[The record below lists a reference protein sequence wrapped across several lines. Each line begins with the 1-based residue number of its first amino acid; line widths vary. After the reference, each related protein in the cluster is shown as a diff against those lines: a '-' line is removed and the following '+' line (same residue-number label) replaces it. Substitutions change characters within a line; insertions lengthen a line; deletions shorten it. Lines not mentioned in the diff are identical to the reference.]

1 MIKLRPYQA
10 RLINEIQT
18 NMLKYKH
25 IAAWAPQGSGKSI
38 ILGYIALGAMKKGNK
53 VLILTHRQEILI
65 QNMRKM
71 EYLGLKVQAIT
82 STTRS
87 IDPDADCYCGMS
99 QTIASRIKKS
109 KEWQEWLL
117 SIPITVIDECHINNH
132 NAVLDG
138 TDPDSYRVGLS
149 ASMLRGGNGQK
160 QLADYYDTIVKGD
173 STQNLID
180 LGYLTPSKNFAFQ
193 APLLDNIK
201 VSYHTGDYMQS
212 QLQKA
217 FRKTERYA
225 GIIDNYNKLTPN
237 TKAIVFTTGSE
248 HCVEIT
254 KQFNDAGIKAKY
266 LLSNK
271 MPETDAD
278 FSGEREQLLK
288 DFANNKFKV
297 LVNISILDTG
307 FDEPSIETVILDF
320 STTSYARYSQA
331 VGRGSRLFHGKEYFN
346 VLDFGNNIQ
355 THGIYEQPNP
365 PMSLWHKVGG
375 NGVAPTKECPI
386 DKGGCGRLL
395 LVSATDCKW
404 CGYHFPT
411 QKEIYNV
418 ELTEIIDNSETDDMN
433 KWIAEQ
439 MLKGKNPN
447 WILVNICIKNPLNQ
461 KGAFMEAIKVL
472 RKADGGQFS
481 PRYWHFFKKNILDRK
496 KKNIE
501 KFNK

>member
-1 MIKLRPYQA
+1 MIKLRAYQNRA
-10 RLINEIQT
+10 VENVLS
-18 NMLKYKH
+18 NMLKYRH
-25 IAAWAPQGSGKSI
+25 IALYLPQGAGKSI
-38 ILGYIALGAMKKGNK
+38 VLAYMALGAMKKKNK
-53 VLILTHRQEILI
+53 VLILTHRQEILM
-65 QNMRKM
+65 QNMSKM
-71 EYLGLKVQAIT
+71 ESFGLNVQAVT
-82 STTRS
+82 AKTKS
-87 IDPDADCYCGMS
+87 IDLNVDCYCAMS
-99 QTIASRIKKS
+99 QTIASRIKKHQS
-109 KEWQEWLL
+109 WRDWLF
-117 SIPITVIDECHINNH
+117 SIPFVIIDECHINNH
-132 NAVLDG
+132 NVVLDA
-138 TDPDSYRVGLS
+138 TNPNSYRVGLS
-149 ASMLRGGNGQK
+149 ASMLRSGGSQA
-160 QLADYYDTIVKGD
+160 QLANYYDTIVKGD
-173 STQNLID
+173 STKELID
-180 LGYLTPSKNFAFQ
+180 LGFLTPSRNFAFQ
-193 APLLDNIK
+193 APKMDNVRI
-201 VSYHTGDYMQS
+201 SYSTGDYSQTQMQ
-212 QLQKA
+212 KV
-217 FRKTERYA
+217 FRKKERYS
-225 GIIDNYNKLTPN
+225 GIIENYNKLAPN

-248 HCVEIT
+248 HCVDIT
-254 KQFNDAGIKAKY
+254 KMFNEAGIKAKY

-271 MPETDAD
+271 MPETDEE
-278 FSGEREQLLK
+278 FSGEREQLLR
-288 DFANNKFKV
+288 DFADNKFKV

-461 KGAFMEAIKVL
+461 KAAFMEAIKVL

-481 PRYWHFFKKNILDRK
+481 PKYWHFFKKNILDRK

-501 KFNK
+501 KLNK